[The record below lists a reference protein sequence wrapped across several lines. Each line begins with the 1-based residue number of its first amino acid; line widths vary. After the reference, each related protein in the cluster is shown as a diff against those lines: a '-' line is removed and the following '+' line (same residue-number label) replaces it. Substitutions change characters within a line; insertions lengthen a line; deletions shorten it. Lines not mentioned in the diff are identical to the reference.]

1 MIFSKLNGLGND
13 FVITDDR
20 ENKYTENL
28 DEMARKLCHRRTGIG
43 ADGLVFVRKSE
54 TCDVRMQI
62 FNSDGSEAE
71 MCGNGVRCFA
81 KYVYDKGIFK
91 HERMSVET
99 LAGPMIIDLTVKDG
113 VAVAAKVDMGVPETR
128 REFIPVVGTGECQLE
143 KLAAVDKEFTF
154 STILLGVPHTVV
166 FMDHLPTAEEVFK
179 YGSVIEPMTSLFPRK
194 TNVNFTHVL
203 DDHTIEVRT
212 YERGVENETLACGT
226 GATAAAIVT
235 NFVLQRR
242 TAHFAVSV
250 PGGELAVRFSHE
262 PETQTYTDICLTGP
276 ARRVFGGVFD
286 SENF

>member
-143 KLAAVDKEFTF
+143 KLAAVDTARRAAHGCVHGSSAHGGGSIQVRFRNRAHDLPLPQKDQRKLYPCAGR
-154 STILLGVPHTVV
+154 SYHRGAHLRARLRPH
-166 FMDHLPTAEEVFK
+166 
-179 YGSVIEPMTSLFPRK
+179 
-194 TNVNFTHVL
+194 
-203 DDHTIEVRT
+203 
-212 YERGVENETLACGT
+212 ACLRHG
-226 GATAAAIVT
+226 
-235 NFVLQRR
+235 FLQR
-242 TAHFAVSV
+242 
-250 PGGELAVRFSHE
+250 
-262 PETQTYTDICLTGP
+262 
-276 ARRVFGGVFD
+276 GGVLRNGGLHRQKGGG
-286 SENF
+286 SAGAWLAAH

>member
-99 LAGPMIIDLTVKDG
+99 LAGPMIIDREGRRCRCGEGGHGRSRNAQG
-113 VAVAAKVDMGVPETR
+113 VHTR
-128 REFIPVVGTGECQLE
+128 SRHGR
-143 KLAAVDKEFTF
+143 
-154 STILLGVPHTVV
+154 
-166 FMDHLPTAEEVFK
+166 M
-179 YGSVIEPMTSLFPRK
+179 
-194 TNVNFTHVL
+194 
-203 DDHTIEVRT
+203 
-212 YERGVENETLACGT
+212 
-226 GATAAAIVT
+226 
-235 NFVLQRR
+235 
-242 TAHFAVSV
+242 
-250 PGGELAVRFSHE
+250 
-262 PETQTYTDICLTGP
+262 P
-276 ARRVFGGVFD
+276 A
-286 SENF
+286 

>member
-179 YGSVIEPMTSLFPRK
+179 YGSVIEPMTSIFPRK

-212 YERGVENETLACGT
+212 YERGCGPTLACGT
-226 GATAAAIVT
+226 GSSIAAVCCAMAGYTGKKVE
-235 NFVLQRR
+235 VQL
-242 TAHFAVSV
+242 
-250 PGGELAVRFSHE
+250 ELGSLHIEWAENGHVFM
-262 PETQTYTDICLTGP
+262 TGP
-276 ARRVFGGVFD
+276 AALSFEGSVEV
-286 SENF
+286 

>member
-28 DEMARKLCHRRTGIG
+28 DEMARKLCHHRTGIG

-81 KYVYDKGIFK
+81 KYVYDKGIFP

-212 YERGVENETLACGT
+212 YECGCGPTLACGT
-226 GATAAAIVT
+226 GSSSAAVCCAMAGYTGKKVE
-235 NFVLQRR
+235 VKL
-242 TAHFAVSV
+242 
-250 PGGELAVRFSHE
+250 ELGSLHIEWAENGHVFM
-262 PETQTYTDICLTGP
+262 TGP
-276 ARRVFGGVFD
+276 AALSFEGSVEV
-286 SENF
+286 

>member
-1 MIFSKLNGLGND
+1 MKFTKMCGAGND
-13 FVITDDR
+13 FIVI
-20 ENKYTENL
+20 ENFDGALSHEEL
-28 DEMARKLCHRRTGIG
+28 PLLARRLCRRHFSVG
-43 ADGLVFVRKSE
+43 ADGLMVLE
-54 TCDVRMQI
+54 APEAGGDCRML
-62 FNSDGSEAE
+62 FYNNDGTTAE

-212 YERGVENETLACGT
+212 YERGCGPTLACGT
-226 GATAAAIVT
+226 GSSSAAVCCVTA
-235 NFVLQRR
+235 
-242 TAHFAVSV
+242 SSC
-250 PGGELAVRFSHE
+250 P
-262 PETQTYTDICLTGP
+262 P
-276 ARRVFGGVFD
+276 
-286 SENF
+286 

>member
-128 REFIPVVGTGECQLE
+128 REFIPVVGTANASLKSLRRWIRNSPSPQYCSACRTRLCSWIICPRRR
-143 KLAAVDKEFTF
+143 KYS
-154 STILLGVPHTVV
+154 STAP
-166 FMDHLPTAEEVFK
+166 
-179 YGSVIEPMTSLFPRK
+179 
-194 TNVNFTHVL
+194 
-203 DDHTIEVRT
+203 
-212 YERGVENETLACGT
+212 
-226 GATAAAIVT
+226 
-235 NFVLQRR
+235 
-242 TAHFAVSV
+242 
-250 PGGELAVRFSHE
+250 
-262 PETQTYTDICLTGP
+262 
-276 ARRVFGGVFD
+276 
-286 SENF
+286 

>member
-81 KYVYDKGIFK
+81 KYVYDKGIFP

-128 REFIPVVGTGECQLE
+128 REIIPVVGTGECQLE

-203 DDHTIEVRT
+203 DDKTIEVRT
-212 YERGVENETLACGT
+212 YERGCGPTLACGRIT
-226 GATAAAIVT
+226 ISS
-235 NFVLQRR
+235 LLKSR
-242 TAHFAVSV
+242 
-250 PGGELAVRFSHE
+250 
-262 PETQTYTDICLTGP
+262 
-276 ARRVFGGVFD
+276 
-286 SENF
+286 

>member
-212 YERGVENETLACGT
+212 YERGCGPTLACGT
-226 GATAAAIVT
+226 GSSSAAGCCAMAGYTGKKVE
-235 NFVLQRR
+235 VQL
-242 TAHFAVSV
+242 
-250 PGGELAVRFSHE
+250 ELGSLHIEWAENGHVFM
-262 PETQTYTDICLTGP
+262 TGP
-276 ARRVFGGVFD
+276 AALSFEGSVEV
-286 SENF
+286 

>member
-91 HERMSVET
+91 PS
-99 LAGPMIIDLTVKDG
+99 A
-113 VAVAAKVDMGVPETR
+113 
-128 REFIPVVGTGECQLE
+128 
-143 KLAAVDKEFTF
+143 
-154 STILLGVPHTVV
+154 
-166 FMDHLPTAEEVFK
+166 
-179 YGSVIEPMTSLFPRK
+179 
-194 TNVNFTHVL
+194 
-203 DDHTIEVRT
+203 
-212 YERGVENETLACGT
+212 
-226 GATAAAIVT
+226 
-235 NFVLQRR
+235 
-242 TAHFAVSV
+242 
-250 PGGELAVRFSHE
+250 
-262 PETQTYTDICLTGP
+262 
-276 ARRVFGGVFD
+276 
-286 SENF
+286 

>member
-81 KYVYDKGIFK
+81 KYVYDKGIFP

-212 YERGVENETLACGT
+212 YERGCGPTLACGT
-226 GATAAAIVT
+226 GSSSAAVCCAMADYTGKKVE
-235 NFVLQRR
+235 VQL
-242 TAHFAVSV
+242 
-250 PGGELAVRFSHE
+250 ELGSLHIEWAENGHVFM
-262 PETQTYTDICLTGP
+262 TGP
-276 ARRVFGGVFD
+276 AALSFEGSVEV
-286 SENF
+286 

>member
-81 KYVYDKGIFK
+81 KYVYDKGIFP

-99 LAGPMIIDLTVKDG
+99 LAGPMIIDL
-113 VAVAAKVDMGVPETR
+113 P
-128 REFIPVVGTGECQLE
+128 
-143 KLAAVDKEFTF
+143 
-154 STILLGVPHTVV
+154 
-166 FMDHLPTAEEVFK
+166 
-179 YGSVIEPMTSLFPRK
+179 
-194 TNVNFTHVL
+194 
-203 DDHTIEVRT
+203 
-212 YERGVENETLACGT
+212 
-226 GATAAAIVT
+226 
-235 NFVLQRR
+235 
-242 TAHFAVSV
+242 
-250 PGGELAVRFSHE
+250 
-262 PETQTYTDICLTGP
+262 
-276 ARRVFGGVFD
+276 
-286 SENF
+286 

>member
-91 HERMSVET
+91 H
-99 LAGPMIIDLTVKDG
+99 
-113 VAVAAKVDMGVPETR
+113 
-128 REFIPVVGTGECQLE
+128 
-143 KLAAVDKEFTF
+143 
-154 STILLGVPHTVV
+154 
-166 FMDHLPTAEEVFK
+166 
-179 YGSVIEPMTSLFPRK
+179 
-194 TNVNFTHVL
+194 
-203 DDHTIEVRT
+203 
-212 YERGVENETLACGT
+212 
-226 GATAAAIVT
+226 
-235 NFVLQRR
+235 
-242 TAHFAVSV
+242 
-250 PGGELAVRFSHE
+250 
-262 PETQTYTDICLTGP
+262 
-276 ARRVFGGVFD
+276 
-286 SENF
+286 